1 MNRIN
6 QIQSLYY
13 SVGNSFDIQ
22 TIMRQVYIW
31 MGLATMLTAVV
42 AFLTVST
49 ALINLASNPV
59 ILTIALIA
67 EFSMVMGL
75 SLSFNRISVR
85 MATLLFFAYAALN
98 GFTLSVV
105 MLTFN
110 LGTVV
115 SAFASTAV
123 LFGVMS
129 LVGYTTKVD
138 LTKLGTYLMMGLI
151 GLIIAMVVN
160 MFIGKG
166 PLDTIISVIG
176 VLIFTGLTA
185 YDTQRI
191 RRLAVQSSAEG
202 DAATKLSIFGALK
215 LYLDF
220 INMFIFMLHLRGGN
234 RR

>member
-22 TIMRQVYIW
+22 TIMRQVYGW

-49 ALINLASNPV
+49 PLINLASNPV

-75 SLSFNRISVR
+75 SLSLNRISVR

-129 LVGYTTKVD
+129 LVGYTTEVD
-138 LTKLGTYLMMGLI
+138 LTKSGTYLMMGLI